1 MNRDEIIPSIVISAH
16 ALARIAAKQAN
27 NDAPSAQWR
36 VLSILE
42 RENGQ
47 RVGTL
52 AAAGRTTQPGMTRL
66 LGDLERAELVTR
78 TADPE
83 DSRATVVH
91 ITDAGLAALR
101 GWRDEFRITLAPHF
115 DDLDVVDWATLT
127 RAAEILAA
135 HSAEPRPSSQSPT
148 SEPRPSSGATE

>member
-1 MNRDEIIPSIVISAH
+1 MNRDEIIPSIVLSAH
-16 ALARIAAKQAN
+16 ALARIAAQQAQN
-27 NDAPSAQWR
+27 EAPSAQWR

-42 RENGQ
+42 RDPGL

-52 AAAGRTTQPGMTRL
+52 AASARTTQPGMTRL
-66 LGDLERAELVTR
+66 LGDLDRAGLVTR
-78 TADPE
+78 SPDTV

-101 GWRDEFRITLAPHF
+101 EWRDEFRVTLAPHF

-135 HSAEPRPSSQSPT
+135 HSTESLPSTGVAE
-148 SEPRPSSGATE
+148 

>member
-1 MNRDEIIPSIVISAH
+1 MNRDEIIPSIVLSAH
-16 ALARIAAKQAN
+16 ALARIAAQQAHN
-27 NDAPSAQWR
+27 EAPSAQWR

-42 RENGQ
+42 RDPGL

-52 AAAGRTTQPGMTRL
+52 AASARTTQPGMTRL
-66 LGDLERAELVTR
+66 LGDLDRAGLVTR
-78 TADPE
+78 SPDAV

-101 GWRDEFRITLAPHF
+101 EWRDEFRVTLAPHF

-135 HSAEPRPSSQSPT
+135 HSTESLPSTGVAE
-148 SEPRPSSGATE
+148 